1 MLQEAHGFELQRQQW
16 IKEYDSHML
25 IYKHKK
31 TGGWVCRGMSWSY
44 GPTMVMIHEYE
55 QFFQTAG
62 QMLLY
67 GVVAHLIRVDDSKFF
82 TLPSLV
88 LLCCNLQVRR

>member
-1 MLQEAHGFELQRQQW
+1 
-16 IKEYDSHML
+16 
-25 IYKHKK
+25 
-31 TGGWVCRGMSWSY
+31 
-44 GPTMVMIHEYE
+44 MVMIHEYE